1 MHSTSALPLP
11 TLARAVRRLAA
22 VRRPAAAAALG
33 GLLLLGA
40 AGLAQAEDWAY
51 RVRPGDTLWDL
62 GAKHLKVGVNWR
74 KLQEYN
80 RIADPYHLPPGSR
93 MRFPIGWLRIEPA
106 KARVVAVRGAVNL
119 LPPSAAPSASPAK
132 LVSEGMRIGIGSRL
146 ETGPGASATLEFADG
161 SRLLVQ
167 DNSSVVFDQLSSYGS
182 TGMVDTRMRL
192 RRGRTLNRVI
202 PAKGPASRYI
212 IDTPSATSSVRGTHF
227 RVSAGEEGAADATE
241 VLEGKVA
248 VGAQHSQVLLRPGYG
263 SVAAAGAAPSAPIAL
278 LPPPAWSDAQTRLEQ
293 LPAELAWTPVP
304 GAVGYRV
311 EVVRDDAPE
320 VLLFETRTD
329 QPQVRIDDLPAGQHR
344 VRVRAVAANGLGGRD
359 SERRFAVHDL
369 PPPLTI
375 SPIDGQRIGLPRPRF
390 EWARAQGAERTRLQ
404 IAADERFAQPLI
416 DAEVDGQRFRP
427 ALSLAPG
434 QYYWR
439 VASRDAQGRVGRFG
453 NALPFQVSDAPAD
466 PGLEAPQAAQGRLTL
481 RWQKGEAGQRYRV
494 QIARKPDFSALLLEE
509 VVDVP
514 QIELKRP
521 GGGRWY
527 VRVQTVEDDGYAA
540 PFGPSQEIRLPCRLC
555 YGAGAAGAVLLLLA
569 L

>member
-1 MHSTSALPLP
+1 M
-11 TLARAVRRLAA
+11 RAARRLAA
-22 VRRPAAAAALG
+22 ARRPFAAALG
-33 GLLLLGA
+33 GLLLLGS
-40 AGLAQAEDWAY
+40 GLAQAEDWAY

-62 GAKHLKVGVNWR
+62 GAKHLKVGINWR

-93 MRFPIGWLRIEPA
+93 MQFPIGWLRIEPA

-119 LPPSAAPSASPAK
+119 LPPAAATPLPAK
-132 LVSEGMRIGIGSRL
+132 LVSEGMHIGIGSRL

-227 RVSAGEEGAADATE
+227 RVSAGDEGAPDATE

-248 VGAQHSQVLLRPGYG
+248 VGAGPGQVLLRPGYG
-263 SVAAAGAAPSAPIAL
+263 TVAAAGAAPAAPIAL
-278 LPPPAWSDAQTRLEQ
+278 LPAPSWADADTRLEQ
-293 LPAELAWTPVP
+293 LPAVLAWAPVP
-304 GAVGYRV
+304 GAVAYRV

-320 VLLFETRTD
+320 VLLFETRTQD
-329 QPQVRIDDLPAGQHR
+329 TRLRIDDLPAGRQR
-344 VRVRAVAANGLGGRD
+344 VRVRAVADNGLGGRD
-359 SERRFAVHDL
+359 SERSFVVHDL

-375 SPIDGQRIGLPRPRF
+375 SPLDGQRIGLPRPRF
-390 EWARAQGAERTRLQ
+390 EWTLAQGVERTRLQ
-404 IAADERFAQPLI
+404 VAADEQFAQPLI
-416 DAEVDGQRFRP
+416 DTEVDGQRFRP
-427 ALSLAPG
+427 SLSLPSG
-434 QYYWR
+434 KYYWR
-439 VASRDAQGRVGRFG
+439 VASRDAQGRIGRFG
-453 NALPFQVSDAPAD
+453 NALPFEVSDAPAD

-481 RWQKGEAGQRYRV
+481 RWQKGEPGQRYRV
-494 QIARKPDFSALLLEE
+494 QIARKPDFSTLLLEE

-521 GGGRWY
+521 GSGRWY